1 MLEVYRKLRPGEP
14 PTVDS
19 ANTHI
24 NNLFFDAK
32 RYDLA
37 RFGRYKY
44 NKKLGVASRIAGHKA
59 AQPIIDPT
67 TGEILVDENEFINA
81 EKAQAVEQAGV
92 KECVIFSEEK

>member
-1 MLEVYRKLRPGEP
+1 MYRKLRPGEP